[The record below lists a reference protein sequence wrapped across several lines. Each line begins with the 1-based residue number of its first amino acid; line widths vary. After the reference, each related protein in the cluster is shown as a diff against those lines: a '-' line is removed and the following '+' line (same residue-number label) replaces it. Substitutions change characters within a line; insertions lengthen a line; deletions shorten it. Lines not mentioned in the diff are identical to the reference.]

1 MTPLP
6 DLGIYLLFGHIFN
19 EKALLLKLYLFYT
32 NIILVK
38 IVCVTHVVGTLVVSN
53 SKPNVVGVPSSMP
66 GEIYILIL
74 ESSVGDVLRLLQLL
88 DNSSAWV

>member
-1 MTPLP
+1 M
-6 DLGIYLLFGHIFN
+6 
-19 EKALLLKLYLFYT
+19 
-32 NIILVK
+32 
-38 IVCVTHVVGTLVVSN
+38 VGTLVVSN
-53 SKPNVVGVPSSMP
+53 SKPNLVGVPSLMP